1 MKKYSIII
9 ALSLFCIT
17 LLPSESSAVEIGIY
31 GKAGAYYQNGKW
43 KVCPGFRFK
52 KCATLNISWQE
63 IKDWVFGSEL
73 PPSGIVEV
81 YDEEGDV
88 DYIISVTVVG
98 INSNI
103 INENSAPASI
113 NGDDIVFE

>member
-1 MKKYSIII
+1 MKKYSIVF
-9 ALSLFCIT
+9 ALCLFCMT
-17 LLPSESSAVEIGIY
+17 LLPTESSAVEIGIY

-43 KVCPGFRFK
+43 KVCPGFRLK

-63 IKDWVFGSEL
+63 IKDWVFGSEQA
-73 PPSGIVEV
+73 PSGIVEV
-81 YDEEGDV
+81 YDNEGAV

-103 INENSAPASI
+103 TNSSSPPEYI
-113 NGDDIVFE
+113 NGDDIIFE